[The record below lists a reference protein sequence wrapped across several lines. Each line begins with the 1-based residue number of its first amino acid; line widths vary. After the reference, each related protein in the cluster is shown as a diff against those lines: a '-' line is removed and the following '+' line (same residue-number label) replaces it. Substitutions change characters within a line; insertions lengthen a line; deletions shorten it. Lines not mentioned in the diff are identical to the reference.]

1 MSAYIVIGVE
11 YDKFFAQFGY
21 VDPESVFA
29 HNSEFCV
36 HGYDHQH
43 DESGDAVI
51 GVKLDPVIPIDSL
64 VDRKNMMEAYF
75 KELGYFGEVSVFL
88 IQGGR

>member
-1 MSAYIVIGVE
+1 MGEYIVIGVE
-11 YDKFFAQFGY
+11 YDKFVAQLGY

-36 HGYDHQH
+36 HGYAHQH

-51 GVKLDPVIPIDSL
+51 GVELDPVIPIGSL

-75 KELGYFGEVSVFL
+75 KELGYFGEVKVFL
-88 IQGGR
+88 IQGGW